1 MARPKR
7 DIAQQIVVPPSFEQ
21 SRSEEKRRI
30 DYLVHLRETS
40 QKPKSVFFDTR
51 NHQLRY
57 SESDTISALRKL
69 RKKFYK
75 AGSEFILSNDEQK
88 LWDKWA
94 RAKKERG
101 QQDSENLN
109 AP

>member
-7 DIAQQIVVPPSFEQ
+7 DIAQPIVVPPSFEQ
-21 SRSEEKRRI
+21 SRTEEKRRI
-30 DYLVHLRETS
+30 DYLVHLRETAK
-40 QKPKSVFFDTR
+40 KPKSVFFDTR

-75 AGSEFILSNDEQK
+75 AGAEFILSNDEQK
-88 LWDKWA
+88 LWEKWA
-94 RAKKERG
+94 RVNKNQVKE
-101 QQDSENLN
+101 DSEI
-109 AP
+109 